1 MGLYEKYVLPKFI
14 NCACGMQPIMRQRE
28 KVVPLA
34 RGRVL
39 EIGMGSGLNLAYYD
53 KSKVEMVY
61 GLEPADEMRELAESR
76 VRAAPFK
83 VEFIDLPGENIPLPD
98 KSVDTVVTTY
108 TLCTIPDSAKAL
120 QGMLRVLRPDGR
132 LLFCEHGAA
141 PDAGVEKWQNRIN
154 PFWKPIGG
162 GCNLN
167 RAIPSLIRDAGFQIE
182 TLEQMYL
189 PGTPRFMGY
198 NYWGSAARA

>member
-28 KVVPLA
+28 KVAPLA

-39 EIGMGSGLNLAYYD
+39 EIGMGSGLNLPFYD
-53 KSKVEMVY
+53 ESKVEIVY
-61 GLEPADEMRELAESR
+61 GLEPAAEMRALAEPR

-98 KSVDTVVTTY
+98 NSIDTVMTTY
-108 TLCTIPDSAKAL
+108 TLCTIPDAAKAL
-120 QGMLRVLRPDGR
+120 RGMLRVLRPDGV
-132 LLFCEHGAA
+132 LLFCEHGLS
-141 PDAGVEKWQNRIN
+141 PDAPVAKWQNRIN

-167 RAIPSLIRDAGFQIE
+167 RAIPALIMGAGFRIDSME
-182 TLEQMYL
+182 EMYL

-198 NYWGSAARA
+198 NYWGSAVRS